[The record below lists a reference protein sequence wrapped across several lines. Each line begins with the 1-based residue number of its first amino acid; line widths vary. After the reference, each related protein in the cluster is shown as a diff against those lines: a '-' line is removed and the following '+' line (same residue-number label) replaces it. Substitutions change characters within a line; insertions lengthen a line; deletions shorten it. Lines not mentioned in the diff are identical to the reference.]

1 MYMHCRYFPNKK
13 HHGIDVDDS
22 WKLSNTIP
30 FRQIQFSRQMQ
41 QITKKKQ
48 HDVANKHP
56 KKWFSA
62 RKCQPKNDMLLY
74 VAATLKFS
82 PPHSVPLLLDQGTLP
97 RCLCLQA
104 SAGSTGG
111 CREKCSIQVGQT
123 IAHTNLHKPWQPL
136 GKTPSKFVKLLVGP
150 TGKIPRSTL
159 RGVQGIRGN

>member
-1 MYMHCRYFPNKK
+1 MYALPVLSKQKTSRHRCRWFLKIVK
-13 HHGIDVDDS
+13 HH
-22 WKLSNTIP
+22 TIQTDTV
-30 FRQIQFSRQMQ
+30 FQANAANH
-41 QITKKKQ
+41 KKKQ

-136 GKTPSKFVKLLVGP
+136 GKTPTKFNKTFG
-150 TGKIPRSTL
+150 GAHRAQIPGSTL
-159 RGVQGIRGN
+159 RG